1 MLVSA
6 FSYICNCSLGVRV
19 VYCVTWAEA
28 GGWAGRPV
36 SGAPPPPTR
45 APSTRAP
52 GRAPQLVN
60 HGQLVSTTKSTDVN
74 RVQVT
79 GKVQVRSGH
88 GWLKPVSRAAKTFSF
103 KEGQFSIAIYNLA
116 YQFLPPKAKS
126 TCHLVDAIYTSTG
139 WEKQIFQKLE
149 NSSLGEECTGAYA
162 CNGVSPGKCGRWTGV
177 HCRPSQIDATLK
189 ASHWLV
195 GFSEGCRRRG
205 GCPVGLQV
213 TDPVPLSWE
222 GWWTTRI
229 SLGASTN
236 QSSKYDHLTSL
247 LDMRNPGWEF
257 WLRNP
262 GWEFSFEK
270 PRLSADEKNKEILKL
285 LPLLSPFSKVT
296 NIDMSR
302 SPRTY

>member
-1 MLVSA
+1 MRTNNIFDGCPYLGISRDFVDASVPVLVSA

-116 YQFLPPKAKS
+116 YQSPQRQNQP
-126 TCHLVDAIYTSTG
+126 AI
-139 WEKQIFQKLE
+139 W
-149 NSSLGEECTGAYA
+149 
-162 CNGVSPGKCGRWTGV
+162 
-177 HCRPSQIDATLK
+177 
-189 ASHWLV
+189 
-195 GFSEGCRRRG
+195 
-205 GCPVGLQV
+205 
-213 TDPVPLSWE
+213 
-222 GWWTTRI
+222 
-229 SLGASTN
+229 
-236 QSSKYDHLTSL
+236 
-247 LDMRNPGWEF
+247 
-257 WLRNP
+257 
-262 GWEFSFEK
+262 
-270 PRLSADEKNKEILKL
+270 
-285 LPLLSPFSKVT
+285 
-296 NIDMSR
+296 
-302 SPRTY
+302 